1 MSNRIGRV
9 CCLLSMALVCLLMKA
24 DVRAENW
31 PQWRG
36 PQGNGI
42 CTEQGLPATWS
53 STENVVWRLPLPG
66 AAGATPAVWDDRIF
80 LTSAKDDELVLLCV
94 DTAGKLQWERT
105 IGSGNTQV
113 RVDEG
118 NSASPSPV
126 TDGKHVWAMIT
137 NGNLACFDFSGKE
150 VWKTNL
156 QDRYGAFNIQFGMTS
171 TPVLD
176 GEKLYI
182 QLFHTGYHLLAALD
196 KHTGNEVWRHDRQT
210 DARAEC
216 EHAYTSPM
224 VYRDARREFLLV
236 HGCDYVTGHDLNDGR
251 ELFRCGKLNFE
262 GAKYN
267 AAYRFVASAVAAE
280 GLIVVPSCKNGPV
293 LGLSVEAQGDITNSA
308 AGHLWR
314 MDTGTPDVPS
324 PLIHEGLVYLCSEKG
339 ILTCLEAKTGK
350 PLYQERAH
358 QHLHRASPLF
368 ADGKIYLMARDGTA
382 TVVKAGPAFEILSTN
397 ELGEAVSA
405 SPAVSNGRIYLRSF
419 DALYAIGK
427 K

>member
-1 MSNRIGRV
+1 MSNRFGRV
-9 CCLLSMALVCLLMKA
+9 LIFLWTMLIFWLPTV
-24 DVRAENW
+24 DGRAENW

-42 CTEQGLPATWS
+42 CTERGLPTTWS
-53 STENVVWRLPLPG
+53 KTDHVVWRLPLPG
-66 AAGATPAVWDDRIF
+66 AAGATPAVWDNRIF
-80 LTSAKDDELVLLCV
+80 LTSAKDDELVLLCI
-94 DTAGKLQWERT
+94 DTSGKLQWERKL
-105 IGSGNTQV
+105 GAGNTQV

-118 NSASPSPV
+118 NSASPSPA
-126 TDGKHVWAMIT
+126 TDGKHVWTMIT
-137 NGNLACFDFSGKE
+137 NGNLACYDFAGNE
-150 VWKTNL
+150 AWKTNL

-176 GEKLYI
+176 GDKLYV
-182 QLFHTGYHLLAALD
+182 QLFHTGYHLLVALD
-196 KHTGNEVWRHDRQT
+196 KRTGDEVWRHDWQT

-251 ELFRCGKLNFE
+251 ELFRCGGLNFE

-293 LGLSVEAQGDITNSA
+293 LGLRVEAQGDITNSA
-308 AGHLWR
+308 AGHVWR
-314 MDTGTPDVPS
+314 MDAGTPDVPS
-324 PLIHEGLVYLCSEKG
+324 PLIHDGLVYLCSEKG
-339 ILTCLEAKTGK
+339 ILTCLEAKSGK
-350 PLYQERAH
+350 VLYQERAH
-358 QHLHRASPLF
+358 QHLHRASPVF
-368 ADGKIYLMARDGTA
+368 ADDKIYLMARDGTA
-382 TVVKAGPAFEILSTN
+382 TVVKAGPVFEILGTN